1 MSALLNCRLSG
12 SATDRSGRMPST
24 YSARMNAGFN
34 VLAHAAALD
43 RQADL
48 HLSEGRAT
56 QAERLSRLAL
66 EVRCKATGVA
76 S

>member
-1 MSALLNCRLSG
+1 MTALLNCCLLHS
-12 SATDRSGRMPST
+12 STDRLNRRPLVSW
-24 YSARMNAGFN
+24 AGLDASFC

-48 HLSEGRAT
+48 HLSEGRAIL
-56 QAERLSRLAL
+56 AERLSRLAL
-66 EVRCKATGVA
+66 EVRCKAAGVA